1 MIRRFNI
8 SGGILFALLFIY
20 AGATVYMTLSA
31 PTLLSDPG
39 WVARE
44 SSGRVEVSAVR
55 PEGPARALREKDRI
69 LAINGGRIEDA
80 AQIAEVFQRIEPRT
94 SYTVLIEREGEFYEL
109 TLRTDPQPLTLV
121 RIRRAAPVIIQIIF
135 LITGFAVFLL
145 KPSDKQAMLLGLMFG
160 TFSFAASAL
169 NPAFAGQT
177 AWLVGVMLTVNIVS
191 SVCWP
196 VILHFFLIFPEPS
209 PLLRKRPRIEGY
221 LYLPYL
227 IIIFPYVALLNMLE
241 AFAPEKVA
249 AFRMNFALVEEIL
262 TVTAVLYTAAG
273 LMSLLVNYRQASLSS
288 RRKMRV
294 VVAGCIAGFF
304 PMFLFVGLAFLFN
317 ITQTNPALSLFLSL
331 AAVFAFPI
339 FPLSFAYAI
348 VRHQVIP
355 IRIILRRSV
364 RYLLVSRGFI
374 IIQAVVVFAVL
385 SYLLTGSRI
394 AAIDRLGDRADIIAT
409 MAATALAIVVLTVV
423 NQRVMPIIDRRF
435 FREAYDAQK
444 ILSDLGQAMRTVTT
458 VNQLLSLAVVKI
470 QDALHIE
477 NITIFLLDDRSG
489 NYVCAISSHLA
500 EDGASTSDADR
511 NLILPGDGPLVER
524 LQRFGQPLT
533 ISPEEITFE
542 AGERGSKGAEEQR
555 NAGAGEQGSYR
566 DSEARTPAPLHPE
579 PQNEYILLSAS
590 RPPAP
595 LRKIRSALLLPV
607 SMKDH
612 LLAIVSLGP
621 RLGDVPFSR
630 EDKQLLMAVTWQM
643 AFAVQNSQ
651 LVQRIAEEERLRHE
665 LDIATAVQRRLF
677 PERPPAVERLDLS
690 GVCHPARGVGGDYYD
705 FIVLERG
712 KVGIAVAD
720 VAGKGISAALL
731 MSTVQASLRSQ
742 APAVNGRL
750 VDLVSSMNR
759 LLHVSTDAHSFASFF
774 YAQFDQETG
783 LLSYVNAGHNPPL
796 LFQAAQTIEAQGAG
810 QAVAATRDARSVA
823 AETAPDPGRINLL
836 TTGGP
841 VLGAFLGCDYEQE
854 EISMNCGDLLVAYT
868 DGVTESLNEDGEEFG
883 EQRLRNIVHAHWR
896 LSAQDLT
903 EKIVE
908 SVREWQSDIPQHDDL
923 TLVVMKVK

>member
-1 MIRRFNI
+1 MARRLQLI
-8 SGGILFALLFIY
+8 AGGIFFALLFIY
-20 AGATVYMTLSA
+20 AGAVVYLTLSG

-39 WVARE
+39 WAAAQV
-44 SSGRVEVSAVR
+44 GDHVEVSGIRSA
-55 PEGPARALREKDRI
+55 GPAQALREKDRI
-69 LAINGGRIEDA
+69 LAINGQRIDDI
-80 AQIAEVFQRIEPRT
+80 QQVAEVFQRIEPQT
-94 SYTVLIEREGEFYEL
+94 SYTILIEREGLVYEL
-109 TLRTDPQPLTLV
+109 PLRTGPIPITITRL
-121 RIRRAAPVIIQIIF
+121 RRAAPIIIQVIF

-160 TFSFAASAL
+160 TFSFAASSL
-169 NPAFAGQT
+169 NPAFAGQP
-177 AWLVGVMLTVNIVS
+177 AWLVGVMLTVNIIS

-209 PLLRKRPRIEGY
+209 PILRKRPRMEAY

-227 IIIFPYVALLNMLE
+227 IIIFPYVALLNMLA
-241 AFAPEKVA
+241 AFAPKQVD
-249 AFRMNFALVEEIL
+249 AFRDNFALVEEAL
-262 TVTAVLYTAAG
+262 TVTAVIYTAAG
-273 LMSLLVNYRQASLSS
+273 LMSLLVNYRQAGPSS

-294 VVAGCIAGFF
+294 VVVGCIAGFF
-304 PMFLFVGLAFLFN
+304 PMFLFVGMAFLFN
-317 ITQTNPALSLFLSL
+317 ITNTNPALSFFLSL

-355 IRIILRRSV
+355 IRLILRRSV

-374 IIQAVVVFAVL
+374 IIQAAVVFVVL
-385 SYLLTGSRI
+385 SFLLTGNRI
-394 AAIDRLGDRADIIAT
+394 AAIDRFGNRADIIVT
-409 MAATALAIVVLTVV
+409 MAATALAIAALTVV

-444 ILSDLGQAMRTVTT
+444 ILSDLGQEMRTVTT

-477 NITIFLLDDRSG
+477 NVTIFLFDDRSG

-500 EDGASTSDADR
+500 EDGASKSDSDH
-511 NLILPGDGPLVER
+511 NLTLPGDGPIVER
-524 LQRFGQPLT
+524 LRMSQQPLPVDLRR
-533 ISPEEITFE
+533 I
-542 AGERGSKGAEEQR
+542 
-555 NAGAGEQGSYR
+555 
-566 DSEARTPAPLHPE
+566 ARAYDATRPGLLARPHTDKASLKE
-579 PQNEYILLSAS
+579 PIGREFDTLNRIG
-590 RPPAP
+590 
-595 LRKIRSALLLPV
+595 SALLLPV
-607 SMKDH
+607 SMKDQ
-612 LLAIVSLGP
+612 LLAVVSLGP

-677 PERPPAVERLDLS
+677 PECPLASERLDIS

-705 FIVLERG
+705 FILLEQD

-759 LLHVSTDAHSFASFF
+759 LLHISTDAHSFASFF
-774 YAQFDQETG
+774 YAQFDQESG

-796 LFQAAQTIEAQGAG
+796 LFRAAKTVEAQGAG
-810 QAVAATRDARSVA
+810 QAVTTMGASRSVT
-823 AETAPDPGRINLL
+823 AETGPDTQSINPL

-841 VLGAFLGCDYEQE
+841 VLGAFLSCNYEQE
-854 EISMNCGDLLVAYT
+854 EVRLNCGDMLVAYT
-868 DGVTESLNEDGEEFG
+868 DGVTESLNAEGEEFG
-883 EQRLRNIVHAHWR
+883 EYRLRNIILQYRH
-896 LSAQDLT
+896 LSAQELT
-903 EKIVE
+903 EQIVE
-908 SVREWQSDIPQHDDL
+908 TAREWRSDIPQHDDL
-923 TLVVMKVK
+923 TLVVMKVM